1 MQLRTDVLNA
11 EKREGY
17 QTSKLTKYT
26 DGGGGGGCRCSC
38 SNYCCL
44 FSKKFFNFGF
54 KWWYSILIALLC
66 FGRFWYPPFASFS
79 SIFDMI
85 LFGESPVD
93 YIVTL
98 FLRQWQW
105 QSFMNVIIIKFNF
118 TAEMLKFVSVEIV
131 CCGATRSKKST
142 ADRKILFMLSFK
154 NGCDSWT
161 LLWLFINCM
170 LLSNRC
176 TWVWSFGGEYWIWS
190 VERIVPLFVA

>member
-93 YIVTL
+93 CIVTL
-98 FLRQWQW
+98 FLRQWQ
-105 QSFMNVIIIKFNF
+105 SFMNIIIIKFNF

-131 CCGATRSKKST
+131 CCGATRSKQST
-142 ADRKILFMLSFK
+142 AVKK
-154 NGCDSWT
+154 NPYVVIQKW
-161 LLWLFINCM
+161 LW
-170 LLSNRC
+170 
-176 TWVWSFGGEYWIWS
+176 
-190 VERIVPLFVA
+190 